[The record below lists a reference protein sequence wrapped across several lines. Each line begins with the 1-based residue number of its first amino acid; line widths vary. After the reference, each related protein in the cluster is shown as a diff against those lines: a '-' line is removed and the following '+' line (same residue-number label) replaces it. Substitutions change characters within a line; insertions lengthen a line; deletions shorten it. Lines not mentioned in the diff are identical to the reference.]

1 MMKTRKYIVAAG
13 CLFCLAALPG
23 ELRADGLKDT
33 FSQCV
38 EKYANHNQSVSVM
51 LECQAAGGKLSD
63 CKMVE
68 GPSPVNGFDKAAMCV
83 ASSLPVGTRTG
94 TIKVP
99 IRFEKI

>member
-1 MMKTRKYIVAAG
+1 MKTKKYIVAAG
-13 CLFCLAALPG
+13 CLFCLAALSG
-23 ELRADGLKDT
+23 EVQADGLKDT

-51 LECQAAGGKLSD
+51 LECQATGGKLSD

-68 GPSPVNGFDKAAMCV
+68 GPTPVNGFDKAAMCV
-83 ASSLPVGTRTG
+83 ANALPVGTRTG

-99 IRFEKI
+99 IRFEKL